1 MWGCMP
7 PHLIM
12 ATKTVLDYSKNSENI
27 FATEDDKMIC
37 HTKQNIQPTLDYV
50 KNLSEYKPGKEFR
63 HVAEIPMVIYQQMV
77 RDGSIN
83 DKKALKKWL
92 NDPDNRLFRTWK
104 GRI

>member
-7 PHLIM
+7 PHFIM

-63 HVAEIPMVIYQQMV
+63 HTPTGFAA
-77 RDGSIN
+77 ST
-83 DKKALKKWL
+83 KKHPWA
-92 NDPDNRLFRTWK
+92 
-104 GRI
+104 